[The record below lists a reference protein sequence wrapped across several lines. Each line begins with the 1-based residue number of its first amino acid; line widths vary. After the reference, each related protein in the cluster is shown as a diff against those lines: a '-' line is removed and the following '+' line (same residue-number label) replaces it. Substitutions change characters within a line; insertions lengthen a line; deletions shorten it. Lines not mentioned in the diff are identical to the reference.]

1 VSSLVTS
8 ENIISTLDS
17 QAVSQLFSYFKQH
30 KQGQTRLAEAV
41 KEWKRLLND
50 QLSTDDYLQLLT
62 QHALCASFVP
72 QVSIEIAQKI
82 QQSPVFQHFER
93 SIAFVSIPSELAE
106 ITQRALSAW
115 SDMLKKAKGANRKKI
130 MFEAL
135 EDIFLYFVENHS
147 FESPSLEWQSA
158 VAQYALDWAV
168 TLHGKTFTSIE
179 TETFL
184 PTFSEKLIQL
194 AENEKIKISTFYNT
208 NSLPLYYASYVTF
221 PEINI
226 LLVNSFKY
234 SKLVNVEQGT
244 LFQRLSPLE
253 DILHKENTRKVALIF
268 GEYSEEWLQWA
279 VKRLADNG
287 LAVAFSSENIIDYRS
302 EYQNLPFEEV
312 RCIKTEEKSVVFFK
326 KAASNEVQSVK
337 NLLGIAQK
345 EGKKSYKAFDELEFQ
360 VVEEQKLAYQTS
372 NLQNFELWKNDG
384 LGIFKIKMKGIEIE
398 NENLFISENKE
409 TIEKN
414 VQQFIQEYQEALQ
427 KSKSLFESIDFQ
439 AFSFKWTKELKEL
452 LLQGVNLTF
461 RPEKIISLIQKPF
474 QSTFFYAESLLQEGG
489 DNYFEKVLGTDF
501 QQPNVF
507 IFYSNGELWASNQL
521 LHHKFS
527 KEVNIFPKFI
537 YNAHNQSTININS
550 STFEAFKSYYLPKFQ
565 AEKEHLLASSPVGAA
580 NMKELV
586 EGLVKLSKNLPVLH
600 KYTLKIFNLL
610 PRKAEGNLNTEKAL
624 EIFKIVQEY
633 EAKILALSKGA
644 KERQKQYNQLK
655 ESLLQIKSAL
665 EDTIRIE
672 EIAKQKTDFINVEN
686 IFNYVFGVLSAKRQL
701 EEEVFITFEDDFW
714 GIAEQGKVELEK
726 ILSPEK
732 LEKYTVEVIEN
743 EDITDEIKPK
753 FRTNKTSGTLTIDT
767 KTTLKGIPST
777 AWDKKINGK
786 PILIWWI
793 ETQKKMYHPENKSV
807 LIENFSRL
815 VSSLKA
821 KDNLVTEE

>member
-72 QVSIEIAQKI
+72 QVSIEIAQRI

-184 PTFSEKLIQL
+184 PTFSEKITQL
-194 AENEKIKISTFYNT
+194 AENEKIKVSTFYNT
-208 NSLPLYYASYVTF
+208 NSLPLYYASFVTF
-221 PEINI
+221 PEIHI
-226 LLVNSFKY
+226 LLVNSFKNA
-234 SKLVNVEQGT
+234 KLVNIEQGT
-244 LFQRLSPLE
+244 LFQKLNPLD
-253 DILHKENTRKVALIF
+253 DILHKENTRKVVLIF

-279 VKRLADNG
+279 VKRLTDNG
-287 LAVAFSSENIIDYRS
+287 LAVAFSSDNIIDYLS
-302 EYQNLPFEEV
+302 DYQNLPLEEV
-312 RCIKTEEKSVVFFK
+312 RCIQTVEKNVFFFK
-326 KAASNEVQSVK
+326 KTANNELPEIK

-345 EGKKSYKAFDELEFQ
+345 EGKKMYKPFEELDFQ
-360 VVEEQKLAYQTS
+360 IVEEQKLTYQAS
-372 NLQNFELWKNDG
+372 DKQYFELWNQEN
-384 LGIFKIKMKGIEIE
+384 LGIFQVKMNGIEIE
-398 NENLFISENKE
+398 NEHCFISENKE
-409 TIEKN
+409 SIEKN

-439 AFSFKWTKELKEL
+439 SFSFKWTKEMKDL
-452 LLQGVNLTF
+452 LLEGVNLTF
-461 RPEKIISLIQKPF
+461 QPEKIIPLIQKPF
-474 QSTFFYAESLLQEGG
+474 LSTFFYAESLLQE
-489 DNYFEKVLGTDF
+489 DNKNYFEKVLGTDF

-507 IFYSNGELWASNQL
+507 IIYSKGEIWASNQL

-527 KEVNIFPKFI
+527 KDISIFPKFI
-537 YNAHNQSTININS
+537 YDIHNQSNINIHS
-550 STFEAFKSYYLPKFQ
+550 STVEAFKSFYLPKIQ
-565 AEKEHLLASSPVGAA
+565 LEKEHLLSSSPVGAA

-610 PRKAEGNLNTEKAL
+610 PRKAEGNLNTEKAI
-624 EIFKIVQEY
+624 EIFNIVQEY
-633 EAKILALSKGA
+633 EAKILTLSKGA

-655 ESLLQIKSAL
+655 ESLLHIKSAL

-672 EIAKQKTDFINVEN
+672 DITKQKIQFITTEN
-686 IFNYVFGVLSAKRQL
+686 IFYYIFGVLSAKRQID
-701 EEEVFITFEDDFW
+701 EEVFITFEENFW
-714 GIAEQGKVELEK
+714 GVAEKGKLELEK
-726 ILSPEK
+726 ILLSEK
-732 LEKYTVEVIEN
+732 ITPFELEVIEN
-743 EDITDEIKPK
+743 EGIIEEDNKTKL
-753 FRTNKTSGTLTIDT
+753 RANKTSGTLAIDSKTI
-767 KTTLKGIPST
+767 LKGIPST

-793 ETQKKMYHPENKSV
+793 EAQKKTYHPENKSV
-807 LIENFSRL
+807 LIDSFKKIVNCL
-815 VSSLKA
+815 VSNDS
-821 KDNLVTEE
+821 